1 MKYYGKD
8 IKKLV
13 LFDGY
18 KVVKDFSTCF
28 KCDKDNKALALD
40 KACEAAVG
48 LDVSKNVLVYRVVTA
63 RWLDSDSVIVKEQ
76 TTEELAASVIGR
88 KVKGTGGWI
97 DYEE

>member
-1 MKYYGKD
+1 MKYYGMD
-8 IKKLV
+8 VKKLV

-18 KVVKDFSTCF
+18 TVVKDFCCRF
-28 KCDKDNKALALD
+28 ECDKDNKELALD

-48 LDVSKNVLVYRVVTA
+48 MDVSKNVLVYRVKKT
-63 RWLDSDSVIVKEQ
+63 RWLNSDNIIVKEQ
-76 TTEELAASVIGR
+76 TTEELAATVIGR